1 MGAQQKEQDCM
12 EVLIV
17 SLQLG
22 QGKISTFEERFKPAI
37 AIVASQNYW
46 KG

>member
-1 MGAQQKEQDCM
+1 M

-22 QGKISTFEERFKPAI
+22 QGKISTFEERLKPDI
-37 AIVASQNYW
+37 AMIASQNYW